1 MTGKAMTFGDH
12 YLVDLYG
19 CDAEIIGAAQPTEVA
34 LMEAAQRCG
43 ATIIEFHFH
52 QFSPQGVSGM
62 ILIAESHLSVHTW
75 PENGFVAVDIFTC
88 GEDMKPEIAVK
99 VLEDAFGADR
109 VDVMYVTRG
118 DLPKI

>member
-1 MTGKAMTFGDH
+1 MSGKAMTFGDH

-19 CDAEIIGAAQPTEVA
+19 CDPAIIGDAQPTEEA
-34 LMEAAQRCG
+34 LMKAARRCG
-43 ATIIEFHFH
+43 ATVIEFHFH

-88 GEDMKPEIAVK
+88 GEDMKPEIAVN
-99 VLEDAFGADR
+99 VLEEAFDADR

-118 DLPKI
+118 DLPKD